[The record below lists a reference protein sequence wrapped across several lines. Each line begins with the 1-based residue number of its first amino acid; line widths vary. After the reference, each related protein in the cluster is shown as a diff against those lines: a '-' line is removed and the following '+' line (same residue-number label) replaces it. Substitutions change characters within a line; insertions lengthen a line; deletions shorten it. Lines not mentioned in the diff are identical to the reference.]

1 MFRTDRHEVD
11 DDTVADDTEQ
21 TTRERDVVVTHR
33 VVRLWA
39 IVAVVIGIAAIAFGI
54 WGLVRTGLNSDHI
67 FTPTKDV
74 LDVHQTPALAL
85 GEIGFGVLLLIA
97 ASMPAIGRGLMALL
111 GVASLAC
118 GVIVLVDAWSHR
130 IDRWTA
136 ANDTTGWLAVVVGGV
151 TLLSALFLPTIRSD
165 REAADRDVV
174 DRRATATEPDER
186 TNADERATDPDRR
199 AEPSTSRSRGRHWW
213 QPVHG
218 H

>member
-1 MFRTDRHEVD
+1 
-11 DDTVADDTEQ
+11 
-21 TTRERDVVVTHR
+21 VTHR

-39 IVAVVIGIAAIAFGI
+39 IAAVVIGLAAMTFGI
-54 WGLVRTGLNSDHI
+54 WGLARTGLNTDHI

-74 LDVHQTPALAL
+74 VDVHQTPALAL
-85 GEIGFGVLLLIA
+85 GEIGFGILLLIA

-111 GVASLAC
+111 GAASLAS
-118 GVIVLVDAWSHR
+118 GVIVLADGWSHR

-136 ANDTTGWLAVVVGGV
+136 ANDTTGWLFVVVGGV

-165 REAADRDVV
+165 REVA
-174 DRRATATEPDER
+174 DRRAVAATEPGER
-186 TNADERATDPDRR
+186 TTDADRR
-199 AEPSTSRSRGRHWW
+199 ADPTSSRARGRHWW

>member
-11 DDTVADDTEQ
+11 ADTVDHDTVANDTDQ
-21 TTRERDVVVTHR
+21 TTRDPDVVVTHR

-39 IVAVVIGIAAIAFGI
+39 IAAVVIGIAAVVFGI
-54 WGLVRTGLNSDHI
+54 WGLARTGLNTDHI
-67 FTPTKDV
+67 FTPTRDV

-85 GEIGFGVLLLIA
+85 GVIGFGVLLLIA

-111 GVASLAC
+111 GAASLAS
-118 GVIVLVDAWSHR
+118 GVIVLADGWSHR
-130 IDRWTA
+130 IDHWTA

-165 REAADRDVV
+165 REVA
-174 DRRATATEPDER
+174 DRRAVATTES
-186 TNADERATDPDRR
+186 DERATAVDRR
-199 AEPSTSRSRGRHWW
+199 AEPSPSGLRGRHWW